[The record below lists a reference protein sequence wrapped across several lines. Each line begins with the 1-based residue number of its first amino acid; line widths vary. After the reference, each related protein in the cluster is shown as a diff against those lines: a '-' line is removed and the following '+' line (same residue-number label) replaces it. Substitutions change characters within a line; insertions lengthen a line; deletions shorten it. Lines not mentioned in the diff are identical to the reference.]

1 MLTCFVDGAEHG
13 VDLVYGVL
21 YVSAKLATYSAW
33 SWLGL
38 RLLAPRAAN
47 LGRAIGYGLVRLA
60 IGICFGI
67 LVFIFYRTDNENL
80 FAKYLAI
87 YIPIRFVEWGLLAI
101 FILQTQGIRQGHW
114 GRILAWIA
122 GGILA
127 SFAADLLSPEGLAGH
142 FCVGRCLC

>member
-1 MLTCFVDGAEHG
+1 M
-13 VDLVYGVL
+13 DLVYGLL
-21 YVSAKLATYSAW
+21 YVAAKLATYSAW
-33 SWLGL
+33 SWVGL
-38 RLLAPRAAN
+38 RLLEPRAAN
-47 LGRAIGYGLVRLA
+47 LRRAIGYGVVRLA
-60 IGICFGI
+60 IGIGFGI
-67 LVFIFYRTDNENL
+67 LVFIFYPTDNEKL

-87 YIPIRFVEWGLLAI
+87 YIPIRFVEWGLLAML
-101 FILQTQGIRQGHW
+101 ILRIQGVQQRRW

>member
-1 MLTCFVDGAEHG
+1 M
-13 VDLVYGVL
+13 DLAYGGMYVL
-21 YVSAKLATYSAW
+21 AKLATYSAW

-47 LGRAIGYGLVRLA
+47 LGRAIGYGLARLA
-60 IGICFGI
+60 IGIVFGI
-67 LVFIFYRTDNENL
+67 LVFLFYRTDNENL

-101 FILQTQGIRQGHW
+101 FILQVQAIQERRW
-114 GRILAWIA
+114 RRILAWIA

>member
-1 MLTCFVDGAEHG
+1 M
-13 VDLVYGVL
+13 DLVYGLL
-21 YVSAKLATYSAW
+21 YVAAKLATYSAW
-33 SWLGL
+33 SWVGL
-38 RLLAPRAAN
+38 RLLEPRAAN
-47 LGRAIGYGLVRLA
+47 LRRAIGYGVVRLA
-60 IGICFGI
+60 IGIGFGI
-67 LVFIFYRTDNENL
+67 LVFIFYPTDNEKL

-87 YIPIRFVEWGLLAI
+87 YIPIRFVEWGLLAML
-101 FILQTQGIRQGHW
+101 ILHIQGVQQRRW

>member
-1 MLTCFVDGAEHG
+1 MAM
-13 VDLVYGVL
+13 DLVFGAL

-47 LGRAIGYGLVRLA
+47 LGRAIGYGLVRVV
-60 IGICFGI
+60 IGIGFGI
-67 LVFIFYRTDNENL
+67 LVFLFYRTDNENL
-80 FAKYLAI
+80 LAKYLAI

-101 FILQTQGIRQGHW
+101 FILQVQAIQERRW
-114 GRILAWIA
+114 RRILAWVA
-122 GGILA
+122 GGIPA